1 MDIVSELSRI
11 LGEENVFSDPVEC
24 MANSRDMSVHVGIPD
39 VVVYTQTTEQI
50 SAIMRLANQERIPVT
65 VQGSGTS
72 VTGASLPVKGGILL
86 DVHRMNK
93 ILEIN
98 KDNFYARVEPG
109 VICMDLNKE
118 LAKQNLM
125 FPPNPGSELIAT
137 IGGMMSTNSSGHR
150 AVKYGT
156 ARDYV
161 KALKVVLA
169 DGAIIETGSKAP
181 KSSMGYDLNHV
192 FASSEGTLG
201 VITEITVKIQS
212 LPEYTAL
219 ALAIFH
225 DLDAAGKAV
234 SNIIT
239 SGIKLTACEILDKYS
254 LKIVE
259 NYIDKD
265 VSKIEA
271 MLIIESDGVKET
283 VIRDME
289 RIGDICK
296 KYSVEEFTW
305 SDDPAKAAE
314 IMEARGKLVPTLS
327 RIKPGN
333 RLVAI
338 SEDPGVP
345 PTKIPETIKGAQ
357 AIADKYNLLLTTF
370 GHIGDGNVHTTFVT
384 DMRSQDEWDRLK
396 PAADELAELIL
407 EMGGTITAEHGTGLA
422 RAPYIEKQLGPA
434 LEVMRAIKKA
444 LDPNNILNPGKMG
457 LDEKKH
463 DIYDYFAFKPL
474 LEHPEGLNSFGYDAD
489 NEILACINCAFCRLG
504 CPTYDITQL
513 ESRNA
518 RGRTILAFNYMT
530 GQIEPSKELAESFY
544 TCTTCN
550 ACTYF
555 CPARIKVDEIIQKGR
570 EKLFAAGVAPEPI
583 MALRESI
590 LNTDNVYAAK
600 KEDRIAIYPPSIKKK
615 VEAGE
620 LRKDADTLL
629 FMGCVSG
636 YLDMKIVPSFFKIM
650 DAADVDYTMLGTE
663 EICCGFPLHLM
674 GDQEEFERNARN
686 LINRIKE
693 TGAKDLV
700 TPCAGCYKA
709 LTKYYPEA
717 GDLGVEVYHSIH
729 YMQKLID
736 EKKLKLSGDLGK
748 KVTYHDPC
756 DLGRTFEIFEEPR
769 EILKAIPEVEFVEMA
784 RNRLMARCCGGGG
797 SVIAMEPEL
806 AANMAAV
813 RIKDAMEVGAE
824 VIVSGCSAC
833 KDNLRKGVKAI
844 PKDERP
850 KIKVMDIT
858 EMVANSIV
866 SQMVD

>member
-1 MDIVSELSRI
+1 MDIISEISKI
-11 LGEENVFSDPVEC
+11 VGEEKIFSDRVEC
-24 MANSRDMSVHVGIPD
+24 IANSRDMSVHVGIPD
-39 VVVYTQTTEQI
+39 AVVYPQTTEQI
-50 SAIMRLANQERIPVT
+50 SAIMRLCNQEKVPVT

-72 VTGASLPVKGGILL
+72 VTGASLPVEGGILL

-109 VICMDLNKE
+109 VICMDLNRALGKE
-118 LAKQNLM
+118 KLM
-125 FPPNPGSELIAT
+125 FPPNPGSELIAS

-169 DGAIIETGSKAP
+169 DGTIIETGSITP

-201 VITEITVKIQS
+201 VITEITVKIQPR
-212 LPEYTAL
+212 PEYSAL

-225 DLDAAGKAV
+225 DLDAAGRAV
-234 SNIIT
+234 TDIIT
-239 SGIKLTACEILDKYS
+239 SGIQLTACEILDKYS

-259 NYIDKD
+259 DVIGKD

-289 RIGDICK
+289 RIKEICK
-296 KYSVEEFTW
+296 KYNVEEFTW
-305 SDDPAKAAE
+305 SDDPAKTAE

-333 RLVAI
+333 RLVPI
-338 SEDPGVP
+338 SEDLGIP
-345 PTKIPETIKGAQ
+345 PTKIPETIKKAQ
-357 AIADKYNLLLTTF
+357 AIADKYDLLLTTF
-370 GHIGDGNVHTTFVT
+370 GHIGDGNVHTTFVI

-396 PAADELAELIL
+396 PAADELAEIAL

-434 LEVMRAIKKA
+434 LDVMRSIKKA
-444 LDPNNILNPGKMG
+444 LDPNGILNPGKMG
-457 LDEKKH
+457 LDKKKH

-474 LEHPEGLNSFGYDAD
+474 LEHPEGLNSFGFDAD

-504 CPTYDITQL
+504 CPTYDVTQL

-518 RGRTILAFNYMT
+518 RGRTILAFNLMT
-530 GQIEPSKELAESFY
+530 GTIKPSKELAESFY

-555 CPARIKVDEIIQKGR
+555 CPALIKVDEIIQKGR
-570 EKLFAAGVAPEPI
+570 EKLFASGVTPEPV
-583 MALRESI
+583 MALRDSI
-590 LNTDNVYAAK
+590 LNTDNVYAAT
-600 KEDRIAIYPPSIKKK
+600 KEDRIAIFPSSIKKR
-615 VEAGE
+615 VETGE
-620 LRKDADTLL
+620 LKKKADTLL
-629 FMGCVSG
+629 FMGCVSS
-636 YLDMKIVPSFFKIM
+636 YLDMKIIPSLFKIM
-650 DAADVDYTMLGTE
+650 DAAGIDYTMLGKD

-674 GDQEEFERNARN
+674 GDQEKFEQTARN
-686 LINRIKE
+686 LIDRIKE
-693 TGAKDLV
+693 TGAKELI
-700 TPCAGCYKA
+700 TPCAGCYKTF
-709 LTKYYPEA
+709 TKYYPEA
-717 GDLGVEVYHSIH
+717 GDLGLKVFHSVH
-729 YMQKLID
+729 YIPKLIK
-736 EKKLKLSGDLGK
+736 EKKIKLGGDLGK

-756 DLGRTFEIFEEPR
+756 DLGRTFQIFEEPR
-769 EILKAIPEVEFVEMA
+769 DILKAIPDIDLVEMS

-797 SVIAMEPEL
+797 SVMALEPEL
-806 AANMAAV
+806 AADMAAV
-813 RIKDAMEVGAE
+813 RVRDAMEVGAE
-824 VIVSGCSAC
+824 IIVSGCSAC
-833 KDNLRKGVKAI
+833 KDNLRKGVKVI

-850 KIKVMDIT
+850 KIRVMDIT
-858 EMVANSIV
+858 EIVANSII
-866 SQMVD
+866 